1 VTAEGLRAGGAVAA
15 PPAWYVT
22 SVELL
27 RLARSYWRH
36 VLTLAVTGAVVG
48 AITALVLPSRYR
60 AKAAFQ
66 AENPPNET
74 SLSGGGLAG
83 LLGSQLAS
91 LPLGA
96 TQNRPQL
103 LADLLVTD
111 AVLRHVV
118 NATFLWEGRPQTLV
132 TIYGYASKPRPEL
145 RDYLA
150 IKKLHRAVSVDVD
163 IRTGIVRFDVEAYTP
178 ELALAVAET
187 TLAALNEAN
196 VALRQRR
203 GSAERAFTA
212 QRSADARLLLAAAES
227 TLALF
232 NQTNRN
238 LQTSATL
245 QLEQARLRRNVDMA
259 QQLFLQLQLQEEQA
273 ALQELRNTPTISV
286 IDPPVLPA
294 RHSWPNRPLAVIT
307 GLLIGLL
314 VAYVR
319 LSVRPAALGR
329 GAALP
334 A

>member
-1 VTAEGLRAGGAVAA
+1 VTGEGLRAGGAVAA
-15 PPAWYVT
+15 APPAWYVMW
-22 SVELL
+22 VELL
-27 RLARSYWRH
+27 RLARAYWRE

-48 AITALVLPSRYR
+48 AVTALLLPSRYR

-66 AENPPNET
+66 AENPPNQMP
-74 SLSGGGLAG
+74 LGSGIAS
-83 LLGSQLAS
+83 LLGSQLAA
-91 LPLGA
+91 LPLGGS
-96 TQNRPQL
+96 QSSPQL
-103 LADLLVTD
+103 LADLLTTD

-118 NATFLWEGRPQTLV
+118 NAAFPWQGQSQTLE
-132 TIYGYASKPRPEL
+132 TIYGVASKGRPEL

-150 IKKLHRAVSVDVD
+150 IRKLRQALSVDVD
-163 IRTGIVRFDVEAYTP
+163 VRTGIVHFGVEAYTP
-178 ELALAVAET
+178 ELALAIAET

-196 VALRQRR
+196 LALRQRR
-203 GSAERAFTA
+203 GSTERAFTA
-212 QRSADARLLLAAAES
+212 QRSADARRLLAAAES

-238 LQTSATL
+238 LQSSATL

-294 RHSWPNRPLAVIT
+294 RHSWPNRPLGVVT

-314 VAYVR
+314 VAYLRV
-319 LSVRPAALGR
+319 SARPAAG
-329 GAALP
+329 GGP
-334 A
+334 APRT

>member
-1 VTAEGLRAGGAVAA
+1 MTAEGLRAGGAVAA
-15 PPAWYVT
+15 PPVWYVA
-22 SVELL
+22 SVEAL
-27 RLARSYWRH
+27 RLARMYWRQ
-36 VLTLAVTGAVVG
+36 VLTLAVTGAVAG
-48 AITALVLPSRYR
+48 AVTALLLPSRYR

-66 AENPPNET
+66 AENPPNEPP
-74 SLSGGGLAG
+74 LGGGLAG
-83 LLGSQLAS
+83 ALGSQLAS
-91 LPLGA
+91 LPLGG

-103 LADLLVTD
+103 LADLLLTD

-118 NATFLWEGRPQTLV
+118 HATFLWAGQPQTLV
-132 TIYGYASKPRPEL
+132 TIYGYATKPRPEL

-150 IKKLHRAVSVDVD
+150 IKKLHKAVSVDVD

-178 ELALAVAET
+178 ELALALAET
-187 TLAALNEAN
+187 TLVALNEAN
-196 VALRQRR
+196 VGLRQRR

-212 QRSADARLLLAAAES
+212 QRSADARVTLAAAES

-294 RHSWPNRPLAVIT
+294 RHSWPNRPLAVVT

-314 VAYVR
+314 VAYLR
-319 LSVRPAALGR
+319 LSARPTAVGSGPNPRA
-329 GAALP
+329 
-334 A
+334 

>member
-1 VTAEGLRAGGAVAA
+1 
-15 PPAWYVT
+15 VT

-27 RLARSYWRH
+27 RLARAFWRE

-48 AITALVLPSRYR
+48 AVTVLLLPSRYR

-66 AENPPNET
+66 AENPPNEMP
-74 SLSGGGLAG
+74 LGGGGIAG

-91 LPLGA
+91 LPLGGA

-103 LADLLVTD
+103 LADLLLTD

-118 NATFLWEGRPQTLV
+118 HATFAWEGQPQTLV

-150 IKKLHRAVSVDVD
+150 IKKLHKAISVDVD
-163 IRTGIVRFDVEAYTP
+163 IRTGIVRFEVEAYTP
-178 ELALAVAET
+178 ELALAVADT

-196 VALRQRR
+196 VGLRQRR

-212 QRSADARLLLAAAES
+212 QRSADARMLLAAAES

-259 QQLFLQLQLQEEQA
+259 QQLYLQLQLQEEQA

-294 RHSWPNRPLAVIT
+294 RHSWPNRPLGVVT

-314 VAYVR
+314 VAYLR
-319 LSVRPAALGR
+319 LSTRPVAVGR
-329 GAALP
+329 GAAPP